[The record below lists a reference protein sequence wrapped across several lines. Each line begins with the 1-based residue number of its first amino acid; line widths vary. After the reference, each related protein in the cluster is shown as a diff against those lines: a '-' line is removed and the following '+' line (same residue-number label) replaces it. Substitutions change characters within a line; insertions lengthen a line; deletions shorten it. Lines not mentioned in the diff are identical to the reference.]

1 MQPWSPRGKYPADES
16 DSYVQGYTELT
27 IVPTEGDL
35 RTVWLHARSLAVLG
49 CSLRLPTIVPLAYS
63 HLPPAVPAL
72 TQPENIHTYPE
83 MKRQIWRA
91 DHEGDEGEL
100 GIAIPQGCIVRTDK
114 GRTPAASATTST
126 SKADAKAA
134 AAAAEQGPKLDEYEP
149 FTIAVE
155 YEVTKPGLGLVVV
168 GPDDANPSV
177 SPVMPL
183 LSCTCCGRCVKGGV
197 CSKPKE
203 KGSGNGKADERNS

>member
-1 MQPWSPRGKYPADES
+1 MGKGFAITNQKVSISIGLNGRINVRPPCSPSHAVETAELTNTRMQNT
-16 DSYVQGYTELT
+16 QGYTELT

-35 RTVWLHARSLAVLG
+35 RTVWLHARSLSILG

-63 HLPPAVPAL
+63 HLPPALPAL

-100 GIAIPQGCIVRTDK
+100 GIAIPQGCIVRANT
-114 GRTPAASATTST
+114 GRTPATAT
-126 SKADAKAA
+126 AA
-134 AAAAEQGPKLDEYEP
+134 TDQGPKLDEFEP

-155 YEVTKPGLGLVVV
+155 YEVTKPGLGIVVV

-177 SPVMPL
+177 SF
-183 LSCTCCGRCVKGGV
+183 LSLRKHCKRR
-197 CSKPKE
+197 S
-203 KGSGNGKADERNS
+203 